1 MIVLQGILAGLVGGI
16 LMAAVSEAFYRLGTF
31 KSNIL
36 IIDGSF
42 VTRFLK
48 KRADT
53 INTYL
58 FGIPVHL
65 LTSSTFGAIYMS
77 GTHILKWNPRSV
89 WILYPYV
96 TVLWISMLFVAL
108 PVAGQGLLGR
118 KGSRFAW
125 AEQLFLHIVFGIGL
139 WFSLTFI

>member
-1 MIVLQGILAGLVGGI
+1 MMFKGILAGLIGGF
-16 LMAAVSEAFYRLGTF
+16 LMALFSEAFYRLGAF

-42 VTRFLK
+42 VTRFIK
-48 KRADT
+48 RRADT
-53 INTYL
+53 INIYL

-65 LTSSTFGAIYMS
+65 LTSTTFGANYMI
-77 GTHILKWNPRSV
+77 GTYFLNLNPQSVRILC
-89 WILYPYV
+89 LYL

-125 AEQLFLHIVFGIGL
+125 AEQLFLHIVYGLGL
-139 WFSLTFI
+139 WFALTFI

>member
-1 MIVLQGILAGLVGGI
+1 MIILEGILAGLVGGI
-16 LMAAVSEAFYRLGTF
+16 LMAAVSEAFYHLGIF

-42 VTRFLK
+42 VTRFMK
-48 KRADT
+48 RRADT

-65 LTSSTFGAIYMS
+65 LTSTTFGVNYMI
-77 GTHILKWNPRSV
+77 GTHILKLNPRSV
-89 WILYPYV
+89 WILCTYV
-96 TVLWISMLFVAL
+96 SVLWISMLFVAL

-125 AEQLFLHIVFGIGL
+125 AEQLFLHFVYGIGL
-139 WFSLTFI
+139 GFSLAFI